1 MAKRKRFTKALAL
14 RITAVGLFFGLG
26 SFAVMHSIKNQHEK
40 TEVAANQET
49 PETPTNKADDV
60 PVIDPNP
67 ENKIAKVSG
76 TDTGN
81 SNFSTTQSSNAS
93 AGGGL
98 PGFQSNGNSTKS
110 SFQSNNNS
118 GQFAAGGSPPAKST
132 ATQLPPFNQ
141 SAKKTPTPNTQSGIP
156 TLPPFK
162 STQPATGIA
171 SNTTAKPPTQST
183 NSFGGSF
190 NSPQKSLD
198 NSATDS
204 NKSLLP
210 PMRPAGDTEKKP
222 GSGFSP
228 PSSFAASPAKSLP
241 SNQLPPLQP
250 KTSSQGF
257 SATPAVKSAKD
268 LSGAAVGAG
277 AVGATALAS
286 ELPKTPAASPG
297 GFASPKSTPPPS
309 SSSFGANPSNSNSLA
324 QPRTSPPTQPFN
336 NTAQASTPTSLPSTA
351 GRSSIPTGNAS
362 SVKPIATPQPRGALG
377 ATTMGATTMAATASA
392 SVDNVSQPTPG
403 DRSLEGV
410 QLPALAVQKIAPAE
424 IRVNREAIFELI
436 VKNTGRTAADN
447 VQVHDHVPQGTQ
459 LVETIPPAK
468 ASASGQITWNLG
480 AMAPGQQTSIKM
492 KVLPKQAGN
501 IGSVA
506 HVTYGAVASAQSVC
520 TEPKLSIRHEVP
532 ASVLLGQQLFMTI
545 FVENNGNGAADN
557 VVLQTDIPEGL
568 AFATGQKELEYS
580 IGTLPPGQSRRV
592 QLPLQA
598 AKVGQSQNVLAAHG
612 AGNLRATDTVNIRV
626 TAPKLKLASEGPSK
640 KFLNRKATHT
650 ITLGNDGTA
659 PATNLQLV
667 ARLPRG
673 LQFTSANNQ
682 GQYDR
687 NNHAVVWRLAKLDP
701 QKSGSVEITTL
712 PVATGQ
718 MDIGITA
725 AADLNLRQQTTQPL
739 DVQQLT
745 ELYFDIED
753 TADAIEVGTNTN
765 FRVRII
771 NQGNIP
777 AKNVQAKVDFS
788 PAIKPLKVQ
797 GGIGNQIQNQT
808 VTLNTIPSL
817 QPGQEISFVVTASAL
832 QVGDHRTV
840 VSVKSQDR
848 ETPVSKEEST
858 HVYSDR

>member
-1 MAKRKRFTKALAL
+1 MATRKRFTKALVL

-26 SFAVMHSIKNQHEK
+26 SFAVMHSIKNQQEK
-40 TEVAANQET
+40 TEVAANNET
-49 PETPTNKADDV
+49 TETQTNQADDV
-60 PVIDPNP
+60 PVVDPSP
-67 ENKIAKVSG
+67 ENKIATVGG

-81 SNFSTTQSSNAS
+81 SNFSTAKSFKTSS
-93 AGGGL
+93 GGGL
-98 PGFQSNGNSTKS
+98 PGFQSNDKGKATNSA
-110 SFQSNNNS
+110 FQSAGG
-118 GQFAAGGSPPAKST
+118 GQFAGGSKAPAKPF
-132 ATQLPPFNQ
+132 AAPPKFNQ
-141 SAKKTPTPNTQSGIP
+141 SAKKTPTPNTQSGVP
-156 TLPPFK
+156 TLPPFQA
-162 STQPATGIA
+162 TQPPSGM
-171 SNTTAKPPTQST
+171 TAKPPSQPS

-190 NSPQKSLD
+190 DSPKTPVQS
-198 NSATDS
+198 SASTTDS
-204 NKSLLP
+204 SKSLLP
-210 PMRPAGDTEKKP
+210 PMRPSTDAEKKSN
-222 GSGFSP
+222 SGFSP
-228 PSSFAASPAKSLP
+228 PSGFAASAGNSRP
-241 SNQLPPLQP
+241 SNQLPPVQP
-250 KTSSQGF
+250 KTSGQNI
-257 SATPAVKSAKD
+257 SATP
-268 LSGAAVGAG
+268 LTQPERNMTGAAIGAG
-277 AVGATALAS
+277 AVGAAAIAN
-286 ELPKTPAASPG
+286 ELPQVPGKSASSFAGGTSTPAPNAG
-297 GFASPKSTPPPS
+297 
-309 SSSFGANPSNSNSLA
+309 SFGATPNTANPLA
-324 QPRTSPPTQPFN
+324 QPRATAPTQPASQPF
-336 NTAQASTPTSLPSTA
+336 NTAQASSAYPSTSSA
-351 GRSSIPTGNAS
+351 GRSGIPTGNAS
-362 SVKPIATPQPRGALG
+362 SINPVATPQPRNAMSS
-377 ATTMGATTMAATASA
+377 APMAAMAAA
-392 SVDNVSQPTPG
+392 SVDSVSQPTPG

-410 QLPALAVQKIAPAE
+410 QLPALAVQKIAPPE

-447 VQVHDHVPQGTQ
+447 VQVHDHVPQGTE
-459 LVETIPPAK
+459 LVETIPPAQ
-468 ASASGQITWNLG
+468 ANANGQITWTLG

-532 ASVLLGQQLFMTI
+532 ASVLLGQQLYMTI

-557 VVLQTDIPEGL
+557 VILQTDIPEGL

-626 TAPKLKLASEGPSK
+626 TAPKLKLSSEGPNK

-659 PATNLQLV
+659 PATNVQLV

-687 NNHAVVWRLAKLDP
+687 NNHAVVWRLAKLDA
-701 QKSGSVEITTL
+701 QKAGSVQMTTL

-739 DVQQLT
+739 SVQQLT

-765 FRVRII
+765 FRIRIV

-777 AKNVQAKVDFS
+777 AKNVQAQVDFAA
-788 PAIKPLKVQ
+788 AIKPLKVQ

-848 ETPVSKEEST
+848 ETAVSKEEST